1 MRGASDMNFK
11 VRDVLLII
19 IIPFF
24 FTACKKENAC
34 DCIKRTGKI
43 ITEKR
48 NIDGFDKILIE
59 NNLNVFITQD
69 SIFEIVVEAGENIAP
84 LIKTEVRNNTLICRN
99 ENRCNWTRSYGK
111 PLNIYI
117 KMPYVKYITS
127 NGTGNITSLNT
138 ITTDT
143 FDLQTKNSGNITVKA
158 HSKKILSHMHGSGD
172 ITLIGYTD
180 EHACDIG
187 GTGFLYCDALET
199 NYTYL
204 HTFTLGL
211 CYVYAT
217 NLLICN
223 IDRKGDVYCYGKP
236 KTVIYSSKSSG
247 KLYIQ

>member
-1 MRGASDMNFK
+1 MNFK
-11 VRDVLLII
+11 IKDILPII
-19 IIPFF
+19 VILFF

-48 NIDGFDKILIE
+48 SLEDFDKILVE

-69 SIFEIVVEAGENIAP
+69 SIFEIIVEAGENIAP
-84 LIKTEVRNNTLICRN
+84 LIKTEVRNKTLICKN
-99 ENRCNWTRSYGK
+99 VNRCNWARSYDK
-111 PLNIYI
+111 PLNIFI
-117 KMPYVKYITS
+117 KMPYIKYITS

-138 ITTDT
+138 ITTDII
-143 FDLQTKNSGNITVKA
+143 DLQTKNSGNIILNA
-158 HSKKILSHMHGSGD
+158 SSKQILSHMHGSGD
-172 ITLIGYTD
+172 VTLTGYTD
-180 EHACDIG
+180 EHLCDIG
-187 GTGFLYCDALET
+187 GTGFLYCDALKT

-217 NLLICN
+217 DLLICN
-223 IDRKGDVYCYGKP
+223 IDRKGDVYCYGNP
-236 KTVIYSSKSSG
+236 KTVKYSSKSSG